1 MAYAIG
7 TDKKDGTVQPS
18 KASSGIAA
26 AATRV
31 GSSAASTPV
40 TRTTPAP
47 PKQPETAA
55 VVRAQNVGKAVA
67 DTSTDDWNKSATP
80 STSATATKP
89 GFTTPTEGG
98 TRTEQ
103 RVTRPAGGLNSDKF
117 YQRVADNGG
126 VVPFEGPVDWGGIYD
141 YLQAPANR
149 RLAAQPAEITVRGG
163 TPMTSYDRVDPD
175 TKLSFG
181 MLLDLLQ
188 TPEVGTKGLPGL
200 TSRPVRTY
208 QTDNEGNPIF
218 DDRLP
223 AEPLP
228 DNQPLPPSVYDPN
241 ASVVD
246 AIPDGGVDEA
256 GRRTSEFIEPQQPL
270 GVDER
275 WGFKSP
281 YFDMGRLIRQATA
294 DDPYYSPLPE
304 DASSYVDPGAPV
316 DPTEPS
322 TWDNVVDNTGKLLS
336 HSGLGAIVSTLFPD
350 LWSSGGDMM
359 KGLFD
364 GERGTATANGDFT
377 RWDPREGVSMGG
389 GSSFSRDATGYVDT
403 TPSRLP
409 PGKNVPPGGAFPDL
423 NHNGIDDRLEGYTGP
438 DTQPPIPPPAAYG
451 RTAQFPDMPPYNP
464 GRDDEWLYFLNNHL
478 ADGGMVEAPAYADG
492 GMVEAPTYADGG
504 AIDQSDPRVQLIGQT
519 EDVLERLKA
528 GEKPDEAAARTL
540 KAFVAQ
546 FGDAALKSLH
556 DNVGEG
562 MSMKSGRLIKGPGGP
577 KDDAVPAVI
586 VEEGST
592 VSPAKLSNN
601 EFVMPVSAVEGIG
614 EGDVEIGAQRM
625 QELADRLS
633 QKA

>member
-1 MAYAIG
+1 
-7 TDKKDGTVQPS
+7 
-18 KASSGIAA
+18 
-26 AATRV
+26 
-31 GSSAASTPV
+31 
-40 TRTTPAP
+40 
-47 PKQPETAA
+47 
-55 VVRAQNVGKAVA
+55 
-67 DTSTDDWNKSATP
+67 
-80 STSATATKP
+80 
-89 GFTTPTEGG
+89 
-98 TRTEQ
+98 
-103 RVTRPAGGLNSDKF
+103 
-117 YQRVADNGG
+117 
-126 VVPFEGPVDWGGIYD
+126 
-141 YLQAPANR
+141 
-149 RLAAQPAEITVRGG
+149 
-163 TPMTSYDRVDPD
+163 
-175 TKLSFG
+175 
-181 MLLDLLQ
+181 
-188 TPEVGTKGLPGL
+188 
-200 TSRPVRTY
+200 
-208 QTDNEGNPIF
+208 
-218 DDRLP
+218 
-223 AEPLP
+223 
-228 DNQPLPPSVYDPN
+228 
-241 ASVVD
+241 
-246 AIPDGGVDEA
+246 
-256 GRRTSEFIEPQQPL
+256 
-270 GVDER
+270 
-275 WGFKSP
+275 
-281 YFDMGRLIRQATA
+281 
-294 DDPYYSPLPE
+294 
-304 DASSYVDPGAPV
+304 
-316 DPTEPS
+316 
-322 TWDNVVDNTGKLLS
+322 
-336 HSGLGAIVSTLFPD
+336 
-350 LWSSGGDMM
+350 MM

-377 RWDPREGVSMGG
+377 RWDPREGVSLGG

-478 ADGGMVEAPAYADG
+478 ADG

>member
-1 MAYAIG
+1 MNGTTIKMPGKIDAARLMAQMAG
-7 TDKKDGTVQPS
+7 WLLGQKKV
-18 KASSGIAA
+18 KSGD
-26 AATRV
+26 
-31 GSSAASTPV
+31 S
-40 TRTTPAP
+40 
-47 PKQPETAA
+47 
-55 VVRAQNVGKAVA
+55 
-67 DTSTDDWNKSATP
+67 
-80 STSATATKP
+80 
-89 GFTTPTEGG
+89 
-98 TRTEQ
+98 
-103 RVTRPAGGLNSDKF
+103 
-117 YQRVADNGG
+117 
-126 VVPFEGPVDWGGIYD
+126 
-141 YLQAPANR
+141 
-149 RLAAQPAEITVRGG
+149 
-163 TPMTSYDRVDPD
+163 
-175 TKLSFG
+175 
-181 MLLDLLQ
+181 
-188 TPEVGTKGLPGL
+188 
-200 TSRPVRTY
+200 
-208 QTDNEGNPIF
+208 
-218 DDRLP
+218 
-223 AEPLP
+223 
-228 DNQPLPPSVYDPN
+228 
-241 ASVVD
+241 
-246 AIPDGGVDEA
+246 
-256 GRRTSEFIEPQQPL
+256 
-270 GVDER
+270 
-275 WGFKSP
+275 
-281 YFDMGRLIRQATA
+281 
-294 DDPYYSPLPE
+294 
-304 DASSYVDPGAPV
+304 
-316 DPTEPS
+316 
-322 TWDNVVDNTGKLLS
+322 
-336 HSGLGAIVSTLFPD
+336 
-350 LWSSGGDMM
+350 
-359 KGLFD
+359 
-364 GERGTATANGDFT
+364 T
-377 RWDPREGVSMGG
+377 RWDPREGVSLGG